1 MRCLPLF
8 DSFLQR
14 PGVTVGSP
22 QAPSTSVVRTRANPT
37 LALGVLIGVLYKHG
51 ISCVAVCAAMPHA
64 SICVPCVVF
73 DWQFLPVG
81 ARYSIFDYL
90 RCVDTLNLLHLPL
103 V

>member
-37 LALGVLIGVLYKHG
+37 LALGVLIGVLYKRG
-51 ISCVAVCAAMPHA
+51 ISCVALCAAMPHA

-73 DWQFLPVG
+73 DLAISTGWCAVF
-81 ARYSIFDYL
+81 YL
-90 RCVDTLNLLHLPL
+90 LVLLSEVCVTC
-103 V
+103 